1 MANNNSNNGNM
12 FDIYGMQQ
20 IADMIKDAFQQN
32 YTLAQNDFAK
42 DAFKQIIQLVKNPN
56 ELTKKDIEL
65 VFSKYLTPLLK
76 GTYGG
81 GNDFTN
87 FMNVFK
93 TTVMEMQRRE
103 NMTAVL
109 LSNLLSGGVSLG
121 YKTSESAV
129 QNGEGNKPFKI
140 DNPKDT
146 LTAKTFE
153 KIFGQSKL
161 VTGVNAIQQ
170 AVFDFFNWNKG
181 SHKKRVREFI
191 DDLMDGLSKSKFVG
205 GALTDLIRLAT
216 FFAANWLKQFGPIGK
231 ALAVGLVAL
240 GPIIGT
246 KIADILVKSLVGTI
260 GNVFKAGLLGLG
272 TLLKSAFLSF
282 TKRNLLTATLRGA
295 PTVASK
301 AISSGNLA
309 LGSAL
314 AAVGVRTLAADSF
327 KKGDKTSG
335 GLLALGS
342 AGFGVAGAAS
352 LLAPL
357 LPVLAPVAPI
367 AIAVATIATGIG
379 LIVKFFPQIMDFFK
393 KIGEWLG
400 IIAKKDED
408 GNYQTGARTL
418 GDTIT
423 GYGGQGATTKLVK
436 NPTKQADID
445 AWNAANTGSLNVS
458 ETGLI
463 LNAGQLT
470 QENLSKRVSEYVGNS
485 TRSKEYSQ
493 LAQNYDFIRADDK
506 HVSAGS
512 FETDAVTEIDGIKY
526 IIAPKGTY
534 SRLLEMD
541 EKAKAKGIDSIT
553 QLTGG
558 IKTAGR
564 YQGFQPSYH
573 EGKEHSN
580 LVDAAVDF
588 VSRDS
593 LGRNITDEL
602 NKKGVYREVW
612 GKDAYV
618 HGEGN
623 GITGQHAHMGSY
635 ASAEGREIW
644 NLYKQSAKENKTD
657 KKDWAEA
664 TQKSLKIA
672 NDDWNKAISKA
683 QSKDSEGGQTIT
695 DKEAAEI
702 EVKRKRYQDLK
713 EKAKL
718 IEQTPPEQF
727 YTGNELLSSVLKD
740 SLILQQYQSRQQ

>member
-1 MANNNSNNGNM
+1 MANNNNNGNM

-20 IADMIKDAFQQN
+20 MADMIKDAFQQN

-42 DAFKQIIQLVKNPN
+42 DAFKQVIQLVKNPN

-93 TTVMEMQRRE
+93 TTVMEMQRKE

-140 DNPKDT
+140 DTPKDT
-146 LTAKTFE
+146 LTAKTLE
-153 KIFGQSKL
+153 KIFGSSKL

-181 SHKKRVREFI
+181 THKKRVREFI

-205 GALTDLIRLAT
+205 GAITDLVRLAT

-246 KIADILVKSLVGTI
+246 KIADILVKSLVSTI
-260 GNVFKAGLLGLG
+260 GTVFKAGLLGLG

-282 TKRNLLTATLRGA
+282 TNRNLLTATLRGA
-295 PTVASK
+295 PTVASG
-301 AISSGNLA
+301 AISPGNLA

-314 AAVGVRTLAADSF
+314 AAVGVGTLAADSF

-379 LIVKFFPQIMDFFK
+379 LVVKFFPQIMDFFK

-400 IIAKKDED
+400 IIAKKEED
-408 GNYQTGARTL
+408 KQGKPLPEGTRTKTL
-418 GDTIT
+418 GEKISSPFTTRD
-423 GYGGQGATTKLVK
+423 YGKLKVAQDGSVV
-436 NPTKQADID
+436 NLDRLSQSE
-445 AWNAANTGSLNVS
+445 AA
-458 ETGLI
+458 
-463 LNAGQLT
+463 
-470 QENLSKRVSEYVGNS
+470 
-485 TRSKEYSQ
+485 SQ
-493 LAQNYDFIRADDK
+493 LEALRAHDKQSFDNVYEIAGGDIAHLASFQNDI
-506 HVSAGS
+506 V
-512 FETDAVTEIDGIKY
+512 
-526 IIAPKGTY
+526 
-534 SRLLEMD
+534 M
-541 EKAKAKGIDSIT
+541 
-553 QLTGG
+553 
-558 IKTAGR
+558 
-564 YQGFQPSYH
+564 
-573 EGKEHSN
+573 
-580 LVDAAVDF
+580 
-588 VSRDS
+588 RDS
-593 LGRNITDEL
+593 DKE
-602 NKKGVYREVW
+602 NKKGAVLYRGAASDITDIRNRLAREGIMSQERADLLMFTSGMSSATSPHKKGDWKSHSNASGFVTDMAGIGW
-612 GKDAYV
+612 TLEESKKAYPIIQEMLAQKGYLAKVEDSTGFTTVEKMKGDNLHLHIRPNEDVISEGGRVNLRHNDEAKQIQKDYMVAT
-618 HGEGN
+618 EKS
-623 GITGQHAHMGSY
+623 IK
-635 ASAEGREIW
+635 I
-644 NLYKQSAKENKTD
+644 KEEEL
-657 KKDWAEA
+657 KKLKEEA
-664 TQKSLKIA
+664 V
-672 NDDWNKAISKA
+672 
-683 QSKDSEGGQTIT
+683 SKDSEGGK
-695 DKEAAEI
+695 DKTEKEQKAI
-702 EVKRKRYQDLK
+702 DLK
-713 EKAKL
+713 EAELNKYKQYKKVVKDA
-718 IEQTPPEQF
+718 TPDQF
-727 YTGNELLSSVLKD
+727 FTGNEMLSSVLKD